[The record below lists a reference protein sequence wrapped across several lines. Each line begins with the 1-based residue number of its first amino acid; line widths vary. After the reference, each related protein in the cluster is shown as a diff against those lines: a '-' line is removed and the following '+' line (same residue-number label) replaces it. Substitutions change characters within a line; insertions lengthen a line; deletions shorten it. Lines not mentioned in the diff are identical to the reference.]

1 MINAILFVRLKCVL
15 YLKGTQLFAR
25 LVVSFVDVY
34 EKDRNVVTAGIS
46 ILTFLTMIFLFG
58 FGIYDVV
65 TDVIRMGVL
74 I

>member
-1 MINAILFVRLKCVL
+1 MINAILFALLKCFL

-25 LVVSFVDVY
+25 LVVSFIDVY
-34 EKDRNVVTAGIS
+34 EKNSNVVIAGIS
-46 ILTFLTMIFLFG
+46 ILTFLIMIFLFC

-65 TDVIRMGVL
+65 TDVIRMGAL

>member
-1 MINAILFVRLKCVL
+1 MINAILFVLLKCFL

-25 LVVSFVDVY
+25 LVVSFIDVY
-34 EKDRNVVTAGIS
+34 EKDSNVVIAGIS
-46 ILTFLTMIFLFG
+46 ILTFIIMIFLFG

>member
-1 MINAILFVRLKCVL
+1 MINAILFVLLKCFL

-34 EKDRNVVTAGIS
+34 EKDRNVVVAGIS
-46 ILTFLTMIFLFG
+46 ILTFLTMICLFG

-65 TDVIRMGVL
+65 TDIIRMEDL

>member
-1 MINAILFVRLKCVL
+1 MINAILFVLLKCFL

-34 EKDRNVVTAGIS
+34 EKDKNVVTAGIS
-46 ILTFLTMIFLFG
+46 ILTFIIMIFLFSFG
-58 FGIYDVV
+58 FYDVV
-65 TDVIRMGVL
+65 TDVIRMEDL

>member
-1 MINAILFVRLKCVL
+1 MINAILFVLLKCFL

-25 LVVSFVDVY
+25 FVVSFVDVY
-34 EKDRNVVTAGIS
+34 EKDKNVVTAGIS
-46 ILTFLTMIFLFG
+46 ILTFIIMIFLFG

-65 TDVIRMGVL
+65 TDVIRMGAL

>member
-1 MINAILFVRLKCVL
+1 MINAVLFLLLKCFL

-25 LVVSFVDVY
+25 LVVSYADVY
-34 EKDRNVVTAGIS
+34 EKDKSVILAGVV

-58 FGIYDVV
+58 FGIYDIA
-65 TDVIRMGVL
+65 TDVIGMEDL

>member
-1 MINAILFVRLKCVL
+1 MINAILFVLLKCFL

-34 EKDRNVVTAGIS
+34 EKDSNVVIAGIS
-46 ILTFLTMIFLFG
+46 ILTFLTMIFLFC
-58 FGIYDVV
+58 FGIYDIT

>member
-1 MINAILFVRLKCVL
+1 MINAVLFVLLKCFL

-25 LVVSFVDVY
+25 LGVSFVDVY
-34 EKDRNVVTAGIS
+34 EKDKNVVTAGIS
-46 ILTFLTMIFLFG
+46 ILTFIIMIFLFG

-65 TDVIRMGVL
+65 TDVIRMEDS

>member
-1 MINAILFVRLKCVL
+1 MISTVFLLLLKCFL

-25 LVVSFVDVY
+25 LVVSYADVY
-34 EKDRNVVTAGIS
+34 ENDKSVILAGVV

-58 FGIYDVV
+58 FGIYDIA
-65 TDVIRMGVL
+65 TDVIGMGAL

>member
-1 MINAILFVRLKCVL
+1 MINAILFVLLKCFL

-34 EKDRNVVTAGIS
+34 EKDKNVVTAGIS
-46 ILTFLTMIFLFG
+46 TLTFIIMIFLFG
-58 FGIYDVV
+58 FGIYDIA
-65 TDVIRMGVL
+65 TDVIRMEDL

>member
-1 MINAILFVRLKCVL
+1 MINAILFVLLKCFV

-25 LVVSFVDVY
+25 LVVSFVDAY

-58 FGIYDVV
+58 FGIYDIA
-65 TDVIRMGVL
+65 TDVIGMEDL

>member
-1 MINAILFVRLKCVL
+1 MINAVLFVLLKCFL

-25 LVVSFVDVY
+25 LVVSYADVY
-34 EKDRNVVTAGIS
+34 EKDKSVILAGVV

-58 FGIYDVV
+58 FGIYDIA

>member
-1 MINAILFVRLKCVL
+1 MINAILFVLLKCFL
-15 YLKGTQLFAR
+15 YLKGTHLFAR

-34 EKDRNVVTAGIS
+34 EKDKNVVTAGIS

-58 FGIYDVV
+58 FGIYDIA
-65 TDVIRMGVL
+65 TDVIGMEDL

>member
-1 MINAILFVRLKCVL
+1 MINAILFVLLKCFL

-34 EKDRNVVTAGIS
+34 EKDKNVVTAGIS
-46 ILTFLTMIFLFG
+46 ILTFIIMIFLFSFG
-58 FGIYDVV
+58 FYDVV
-65 TDVIRMGVL
+65 TDVIRMEAL

>member
-1 MINAILFVRLKCVL
+1 MINSILFVLLKCFL

-34 EKDRNVVTAGIS
+34 EKDKNVVTAGIS
-46 ILTFLTMIFLFG
+46 ILTFITMIFLFG

-65 TDVIRMGVL
+65 TDVIRMGAL

>member
-1 MINAILFVRLKCVL
+1 MINAILFVLLKCFL

-25 LVVSFVDVY
+25 LVVSFVDAY
-34 EKDRNVVTAGIS
+34 EKDKNVVTAGIS
-46 ILTFLTMIFLFG
+46 ILTLIIMIFLFS

-65 TDVIRMGVL
+65 TDVIRMEDL

>member
-1 MINAILFVRLKCVL
+1 MINAILFVLLKCFL
-15 YLKGTQLFAR
+15 YLKGTRMFAK
-25 LVVSFVDVY
+25 LVVSSIESY
-34 EKDRNVVTAGIS
+34 EKDSNVVIAGVVV
-46 ILTFLTMIFLFG
+46 LTFLTMIFLFG

>member
-1 MINAILFVRLKCVL
+1 MINAILFVLLKCFL

-25 LVVSFVDVY
+25 LVVSSVDVY

-46 ILTFLTMIFLFG
+46 TLTVIIMIFLFC
-58 FGIYDVV
+58 FGIYDIA
-65 TDVIRMGVL
+65 TDVIRMEDL

>member
-1 MINAILFVRLKCVL
+1 MINAILFVLLKCFL

-25 LVVSFVDVY
+25 LVVSYADVY
-34 EKDRNVVTAGIS
+34 ENDKNVILACIV

-65 TDVIRMGVL
+65 TDVIRMEDL

>member
-1 MINAILFVRLKCVL
+1 MINAILFVLLKCFL

-25 LVVSFVDVY
+25 LVVSYADVY
-34 EKDRNVVTAGIS
+34 EKDKSVILAGVV

-58 FGIYDVV
+58 FGIYDIA
-65 TDVIRMGVL
+65 TDVLGMEAL

>member
-1 MINAILFVRLKCVL
+1 MINAILFVLLKCFL

-25 LVVSFVDVY
+25 LVVSYADVY
-34 EKDRNVVTAGIS
+34 ENDKSVILAGVV
-46 ILTFLTMIFLFG
+46 ILTFLTMISLFC

-65 TDVIRMGVL
+65 TDIIRMEDL

>member
-1 MINAILFVRLKCVL
+1 MINASLFVLLKCFL

-25 LVVSFVDVY
+25 LVVSYADVY
-34 EKDRNVVTAGIS
+34 EKDKSVILAGVV

-58 FGIYDVV
+58 FGIYDIA